1 VYPFTTGLVV
11 KAKRLRDEV
20 LSALQEMPSRLVQDQ
35 DQLGDIAVFVRS
47 VEQNGPDVLLIDV
60 TGLKETLDQLTKALK
75 ESTAKPLLI
84 ALHETA
90 EPDLI
95 LRAMRLGFDEY
106 LYSPL
111 SETLRPAVEKL
122 LADKRKSKELGGRS
136 GRTVGIVS
144 AKGGCGATTIACHVA
159 YELRRQSQFEVLLAD
174 FDLHS
179 GMVHFIM
186 KTKSAYSVDDAFKNL
201 HRLDASYWK
210 ALISNGIPRLE
221 IISAP
226 DPATLREFPTPEQMT
241 KVLSFVRTQY
251 DWSVIDLGRNMNFL
265 GLSILDEID
274 ETFLVTTLEIPAL
287 HRAKQILQK
296 LTDSGYGRNRL
307 RLVLNKLPARYDITP
322 VEIEKMLGWPVYG
335 LLGDDAEALYES
347 YSEGKLL
354 PPSAKLS
361 RQLAQL
367 ARKLAGIAEPKEK
380 GFLRRFGKES

>member
-1 VYPFTTGLVV
+1 
-11 KAKRLRDEV
+11 
-20 LSALQEMPSRLVQDQ
+20 
-35 DQLGDIAVFVRS
+35 
-47 VEQNGPDVLLIDV
+47 VEQNRPDVLLVDI
-60 TGLKETLDQLTKALK
+60 TGLQGTLEHLTKALK

-95 LRAMRLGFDEY
+95 LLAMRLGFHEY

-111 SETLRPAVEKL
+111 ASTLRPAVEKL
-122 LADKRKSKELGGRS
+122 LADLRKSKEAGGRS

-159 YELRRQSQFEVLLAD
+159 YELRRQSSFEVLLAD
-174 FDLHS
+174 FDLYS
-179 GMVHFIM
+179 GMVHFFM
-186 KTKSAYSVDDAFKNL
+186 KTKSAYSVEDAFNNL

-210 ALISNGIPRLE
+210 ALISNGTPGLE
-221 IISAP
+221 VITAP
-226 DPATLREFPTPEQMT
+226 DPATLSSLPTTEQMT
-241 KVLSFVRTQY
+241 KVLTFVRTQY

-307 RLVLNKLPARYDITP
+307 RLILNKLPSRQDITP
-322 VEIEKMLGWPVYG
+322 VEIEKMLGWPIYG
-335 LLGDDAEALYES
+335 LLGDDTEALYDA

-354 PPSAKLS
+354 PQSSKLS
-361 RQLAQL
+361 KQLAQL
-367 ARKLAGIAEPKEK
+367 SRKLAGIAEPKEK
-380 GFLRRFGKES
+380 GFLRMFGKE

>member
-1 VYPFTTGLVV
+1 VYPFTTGLVA
-11 KAKRLRDEV
+11 KSKRLRDEV

-35 DQLGDIAVFVRS
+35 DQLGEIGAFVRS
-47 VEQNGPDVLLIDV
+47 VEQNRPDVLLVDI
-60 TGLKETLDQLTKALK
+60 TGLKENLEQLSRALK

-95 LRAMRLGFDEY
+95 LLAMRLGFHEY

-111 SETLRPAVEKL
+111 AGTLRPAVEKL
-122 LADKRKSKELGGRS
+122 LADLRKSKEAGGRS

-144 AKGGCGATTIACHVA
+144 SKGGCGATTVACHVA
-159 YELRRQSQFEVLLAD
+159 YELRRQSSFEVLLAD
-174 FDLHS
+174 FDFYS
-179 GMVHFIM
+179 GMVHFFM
-186 KTKSAYSVDDAFKNL
+186 KTKSAYSIEDAFNNL

-210 ALISNGIPRLE
+210 ALISNGTPRLE
-221 IISAP
+221 VITAP
-226 DPATLREFPTPEQMT
+226 DPATLSVLPTAEQMI
-241 KVLSFVRTQY
+241 KVLNFVRTQY

-265 GLSILDEID
+265 GLSVLDEID

-307 RLVLNKLPARYDITP
+307 RLVLNKLPSRQDITP

-335 LLGDDAEALYES
+335 LLGDDTEALYEA

-361 RQLAQL
+361 KQLAQL

-380 GFLRRFGKES
+380 GFLRIFGKDI

>member
-1 VYPFTTGLVV
+1 VYPFTTGLVA
-11 KAKRLRDEV
+11 KSKRLRDEV
-20 LSALQEMPSRLVQDQ
+20 LTALQEMPSRLVQDQ
-35 DQLGDIAVFVRS
+35 DQLGEIGAFIRS
-47 VEQNGPDVLLIDV
+47 VEQNRPDVLLVDI
-60 TGLKETLDQLTKALK
+60 TGLKDRMEHLAKALK
-75 ESTAKPLLI
+75 DSTAKPILI

-95 LRAMRLGFDEY
+95 LLAMRFGFQEY

-111 SETLRPAVEKL
+111 AGTLRPAVEKL
-122 LADKRKSKELGGRS
+122 LADVRQNKEAGGRS

-159 YELRRQSQFEVLLAD
+159 YELRRQSSFEVLLAD
-174 FDLHS
+174 FDFYS
-179 GMVHFIM
+179 GMVHFFM
-186 KTKSAYSVDDAFKNL
+186 KTKSSYTIDDAFNNL

-210 ALISNGIPRLE
+210 ALISNGTPRLE
-221 IISAP
+221 VITAP
-226 DPATLREFPTPEQMT
+226 DPATLSKLPTSEQMA
-241 KVLSFVRTQY
+241 KVLSFIRTQY

-307 RLVLNKLPARYDITP
+307 RLVLNKLPSRQDITP
-322 VEIEKMLGWPVYG
+322 MEIEKMLGWPIYG
-335 LLGDDAEALYES
+335 QLSDDTESLYEA

-380 GFLRRFGKES
+380 GFLGMFGKDK

>member
-11 KAKRLRDEV
+11 KAKRLREEV
-20 LSALQEMPSRLVQDQ
+20 LTSLQEMPSRLVQDQ
-35 DQLGDIAVFVRS
+35 EQLGEIGAFIRS
-47 VEQNGPDVLLIDV
+47 VEQNRPDVLLVDI
-60 TGLKETLDQLTKALK
+60 TGLKETIDQLAKALK
-75 ESTAKPLLI
+75 ESTARPLLI

-95 LRAMRLGFDEY
+95 LRAMRLGFQEY

-111 SETLRPAVEKL
+111 KDTLRPALEKL
-122 LADKRKSKELGGRS
+122 LADARKSKEAGGRS

-144 AKGGCGATTIACHVA
+144 AKGGCGATTIACHIA
-159 YELRRQSQFEVLLAD
+159 YELRRQTSFEVLLAD

-179 GMVHFIM
+179 GMVQFFM
-186 KTKSAYSVDDAFKNL
+186 KTKSAYSVEDAFNNL
-201 HRLDASYWK
+201 HRLDTSYWK
-210 ALISNGIPRLE
+210 ALISNGTPRLE

-226 DPATLREFPTPEQMT
+226 DPATLSTFPTPEQMT
-241 KVLSFVRTQY
+241 KVLNFVRTQY

-307 RLVLNKLPARYDITP
+307 RLVLNKLPARQDITP
-322 VEIEKMLGWPVYG
+322 VEIEKMLGWPIYG
-335 LLGDDAEALYES
+335 LLGDDGEALYES

-361 RQLAQL
+361 KQLAQL

-380 GFLRRFGKES
+380 GFLRMFGKDS

>member
-1 VYPFTTGLVV
+1 MYPFTTGLVV
-11 KAKRLRDEV
+11 KSQRLREEA
-20 LSALQEMPSRLVQDQ
+20 LTALQQMPSRLVQDQ
-35 DQLGDIAVFVRS
+35 EQVGEIGAFVRS
-47 VEQNGPDVLLIDV
+47 VEQTRPDVLLVDI
-60 TGLKETLDQLTKALK
+60 TGLRETLDQLAKALK
-75 ESTAKPLLI
+75 ESTARPLLI

-95 LRAMRLGFDEY
+95 LRAMRLGFQEY

-111 SETLRPAVEKL
+111 ADTLRPAVEKL
-122 LADKRKSKELGGRS
+122 LGELRQSKESTGRS

-144 AKGGCGATTIACHVA
+144 SKGGCGATTIACHIA
-159 YELRRQSQFEVLLAD
+159 CELQRQSSFEVLLAD
-174 FDLHS
+174 FDLYS
-179 GMVHFIM
+179 GMVHFLM
-186 KTKSAYSVDDAFKNL
+186 KTKSAYSVEDAFNNL
-201 HRLDASYWK
+201 HRLDTSYWK
-210 ALISNGIPRLE
+210 ALISNGTPRLE
-221 IISAP
+221 VISAP
-226 DPATLREFPTPEQMT
+226 DPATVRTFPTPEQMT
-241 KVLSFVRTQY
+241 KVLTFVRTQY

-322 VEIEKMLGWPVYG
+322 VEIEKMLGWPIYG
-335 LLGDDAEALYES
+335 LLSDDGEALYES

-361 RQLAQL
+361 KQIAQL

-380 GFLRRFGKES
+380 GFLRMFGREL

>member
-1 VYPFTTGLVV
+1 
-11 KAKRLRDEV
+11 
-20 LSALQEMPSRLVQDQ
+20 
-35 DQLGDIAVFVRS
+35 
-47 VEQNGPDVLLIDV
+47 
-60 TGLKETLDQLTKALK
+60 
-75 ESTAKPLLI
+75 LLI

-95 LRAMRLGFDEY
+95 LLAMRLGFQEY

-111 SETLRPAVEKL
+111 ANTLRPALEKL
-122 LADKRKSKELGGRS
+122 LGELRKSKESTGRS

-159 YELRRQSQFEVLLAD
+159 FELRRQSSFEVLLAD
-174 FDLHS
+174 FDLYS
-179 GMVHFIM
+179 GMIQFFM
-186 KTKSAYSVDDAFKNL
+186 KTKSSYSVEDAFNNL

-210 ALISNGIPRLE
+210 ALISNGTPGLE
-221 IISAP
+221 VITAP
-226 DPATLREFPTPEQMT
+226 DPAMLSNLPTAEQMT
-241 KVLSFVRTQY
+241 KVLTFVRTQY

-307 RLVLNKLPARYDITP
+307 RLVLNKLPSRQDLTP
-322 VEIEKMLGWPVYG
+322 LEIEKMLGWPIYG
-335 LLGDDAEALYES
+335 QLCDDTEALYDA

-354 PPSAKLS
+354 PPSAKLN

-380 GFLRRFGKES
+380 GFLRMFGKD

>member
-1 VYPFTTGLVV
+1 MYPFTTGLVV
-11 KAKRLRDEV
+11 KGKHLREEV
-20 LSALQEMPSRLVQDQ
+20 LSALQKMPSRLVQDQ
-35 DQLGDIAVFVRS
+35 ESIGEISAFVRS
-47 VEQNGPDVLLIDV
+47 VEQSRPDVLLIDV
-60 TGLKETLDQLTKALK
+60 TGLKDSIEHLTRAIK

-90 EPDLI
+90 DPDLI
-95 LRAMRLGFDEY
+95 LRAMRLGFQEY

-111 SETLRPAVEKL
+111 ADTLAPALEKL
-122 LADKRKSKELGGRS
+122 LSELRKSKELGGRS

-159 YELRRQSQFEVLLAD
+159 YELGRQSSFEVLLAD
-174 FDLHS
+174 FDLYS
-179 GMVHFIM
+179 GNVQFCM
-186 KTKSAYSVDDAFKNL
+186 KTKSAYSVDDAFNNL
-201 HRLDASYWK
+201 HRLDVSYWK

-221 IISAP
+221 VITAP
-226 DPATLREFPTPEQMT
+226 DPATLSTLPTSEQII
-241 KVLSFVRTQY
+241 KVLNFVRTQY

-307 RLVLNKLPARYDITP
+307 RLVLNKLPARQDITP
-322 VEIEKMLGWPVYG
+322 LEIEKMLGWPIYG
-335 LLGDDAEALYES
+335 LLSDDSEALYEAC
-347 YSEGKLL
+347 SEGKLL

-367 ARKLAGIAEPKEK
+367 ARKLAGIPEPKEK
-380 GFLRRFGKES
+380 GFLRMFGKD

>member
-1 VYPFTTGLVV
+1 MYPFTTGLVV
-11 KAKRLRDEV
+11 KTKRLRDEV
-20 LSALQEMPSRLVQDQ
+20 LTSLQEMPSRLVQDQ
-35 DQLGDIAVFVRS
+35 DQLGEIGAFVRS
-47 VEQNGPDVLLIDV
+47 VEQNRPDVLLVDI
-60 TGLKETLDQLTKALK
+60 TGLKENLEQLAKALK

-95 LRAMRLGFDEY
+95 LMAMRLGFQEY

-111 SETLRPAVEKL
+111 SATLRPALEKL
-122 LADKRKSKELGGRS
+122 LAEVRKSKELGGRS

-159 YELRRQSQFEVLLAD
+159 YELRRQSSFEVLLAD
-174 FDLHS
+174 FDLYS
-179 GMVHFIM
+179 GMVHFFM
-186 KTKSAYSVDDAFKNL
+186 KTKSSYSIDDAFNNL

-210 ALISNGIPRLE
+210 ALISNGTPGLE
-221 IISAP
+221 VITAP
-226 DPATLREFPTPEQMT
+226 DPATLSVLPTAEQIT
-241 KVLSFVRTQY
+241 KVLNFVRTQY

-307 RLVLNKLPARYDITP
+307 RLVLNKLPSRQDITP

-335 LLGDDAEALYES
+335 LLADDTEALYEA

-354 PPSAKLS
+354 PQSAKLS
-361 RQLAQL
+361 KQLAQL
-367 ARKLAGIAEPKEK
+367 SRKLAGIAEPKEK
-380 GFLRRFGKES
+380 GFLRMFGKDL